1 MSTTTSKRPGPDDTQ
16 SLSKMSSS
24 EQLVNV
30 EGLSIDYLQEHV
42 WNNVVTNVSF
52 SVNKGEAFGLV
63 GESGCGKT
71 TVLRSL
77 LGYRHPASRFSGGSV
92 NFRGR
97 DILQMSRGRLREL
110 RGRHIAYVPQ
120 DPTTSLTP
128 SMRVGNQLIET
139 LKAHGI
145 YSGSG
150 EARKRTLD
158 LFDQV
163 GLPERNITARKYP
176 HQLSGGQQQRVVI
189 AIALACNPDLL
200 LLDEPTTGLDVTTQ
214 ARILSLLVQLRSE
227 YDLAMIYVTHDLSVI
242 SNICDRVGVMYAGD
256 MIEEGPTRRIFE
268 NPSHPYSSGLIASI
282 PVISGR
288 KTQQYVKLRGMLQRE
303 LLPPAG
309 CKFAPRCDF
318 VQDQCRTNAQ
328 ELTTVSN
335 GHNVACW
342 RSNDLVLSVERDV
355 DKSIGPDSESQVI
368 RNPISNHDDHT
379 RIELHELECAYKWER
394 GRFLIG
400 RHPITVVSGVS
411 FDIHRGET
419 LGLVGESGSGK
430 STIAKAVAG
439 LIAPISGEMSVDNEQ
454 LSPTAKRRSHS
465 SLRRIQLVMQN
476 PDASL
481 NPRQRVESI
490 VGRPLQLFFGQSK
503 KNLRSRVLD
512 LLKDVQLD
520 HTYLRRFPGEMSGGE
535 RQRVA
540 IARALAAE
548 PEFLLCDEIVSALDV
563 SVQSEVLTLLRT
575 SQRERNLGIL
585 FISHDLAVVRSI
597 SHRVAV
603 LYGGELMEIGDTDE
617 VYSPPYHPYTHVLLS
632 AVPDIDP
639 DKPIA
644 TVRGGIEEEII
655 TETRPACAFANSC
668 PWKIGAICD
677 EVVPPRRKVSESH
690 EVRCHIPLQDLSALE
705 KSVGDSVPA
714 IGSVSDL

>member
-1 MSTTTSKRPGPDDTQ
+1 
-16 SLSKMSSS
+16 
-24 EQLVNV
+24 
-30 EGLSIDYLQEHV
+30 
-42 WNNVVTNVSF
+42 
-52 SVNKGEAFGLV
+52 
-63 GESGCGKT
+63 
-71 TVLRSL
+71 
-77 LGYRHPASRFSGGSV
+77 
-92 NFRGR
+92 
-97 DILQMSRGRLREL
+97 
-110 RGRHIAYVPQ
+110 
-120 DPTTSLTP
+120 
-128 SMRVGNQLIET
+128 
-139 LKAHGI
+139 
-145 YSGSG
+145 
-150 EARKRTLD
+150 
-158 LFDQV
+158 
-163 GLPERNITARKYP
+163 
-176 HQLSGGQQQRVVI
+176 
-189 AIALACNPDLL
+189 
-200 LLDEPTTGLDVTTQ
+200 
-214 ARILSLLVQLRSE
+214 
-227 YDLAMIYVTHDLSVI
+227 IYVTHDLSVI

-328 ELTTVSN
+328 ELTTVSK

-520 HTYLRRFPGEMSGGE
+520 H
-535 RQRVA
+535 
-540 IARALAAE
+540 
-548 PEFLLCDEIVSALDV
+548 
-563 SVQSEVLTLLRT
+563 
-575 SQRERNLGIL
+575 
-585 FISHDLAVVRSI
+585 
-597 SHRVAV
+597 
-603 LYGGELMEIGDTDE
+603 
-617 VYSPPYHPYTHVLLS
+617 
-632 AVPDIDP
+632 
-639 DKPIA
+639 
-644 TVRGGIEEEII
+644 
-655 TETRPACAFANSC
+655 
-668 PWKIGAICD
+668 
-677 EVVPPRRKVSESH
+677 
-690 EVRCHIPLQDLSALE
+690 
-705 KSVGDSVPA
+705 
-714 IGSVSDL
+714 